1 MPDDVTQRWLQSV
14 PDDVEIFLNHSLAD
28 LKALRQI
35 GAPIAAR
42 IARYQLHNLKNAR
55 GALALLKPGR
65 WLVQRVVHSL
75 PPDAQDVDTFHPPS
89 ALDTLVCSIIVP

>member
-1 MPDDVTQRWLQSV
+1 V
-14 PDDVEIFLNHSLAD
+14 PDDVEIFLYHPLAD

-55 GALALLKPGR
+55 SAFGLFKPGR
-65 WLVQRVVHSL
+65 RLVQRVVHSL
-75 PPDAQDVDTFHPPS
+75 PPDAQDADTFHPPS
-89 ALDTLVCSIIVP
+89 A

>member
-1 MPDDVTQRWLQSV
+1 MKS
-14 PDDVEIFLNHSLAD
+14 AD

-55 GALALLKPGR
+55 SAFGRFKPGC
-65 WLVQRVVHSL
+65 WLVQGL
-75 PPDAQDVDTFHPPS
+75 FTG
-89 ALDTLVCSIIVP
+89 